1 MTEYVRGE
9 LEAPGPSDAPPD
21 GGGGPESATDEQ
33 QGRGPIPDTAEGRE
47 TGSERPWWRRVFGG

>member
-33 QGRGPIPDTAEGRE
+33 QERGLIPEDSSPQ
-47 TGSERPWWRRVFGG
+47 TGSERRWWEFWR